1 MSNILVLFNLQAGI
15 EYAAYEDWARTT
27 DLPIVNSLRS
37 VDKFE
42 VYKSTGILGSE
53 DSPPY
58 QYIELLSVND
68 FDKFGE
74 EISTI
79 IMKQVA
85 SEFLCFADSPMFITL
100 KSI

>member
-1 MSNILVLFNLQAGI
+1 MSNILVLFNLQEGVD
-15 EYAAYEDWARTT
+15 YAVYESWARAT
-27 DLPIVNSLRS
+27 DLPIVNSLSS
-37 VDKFE
+37 VDTFE

-58 QYIELLSVND
+58 QYIELLRVND

-74 EISTI
+74 EVATKT
-79 IMKQVA
+79 MKKIA
-85 SEFLCFADSPMFITL
+85 SEFLRFADSPMFITL